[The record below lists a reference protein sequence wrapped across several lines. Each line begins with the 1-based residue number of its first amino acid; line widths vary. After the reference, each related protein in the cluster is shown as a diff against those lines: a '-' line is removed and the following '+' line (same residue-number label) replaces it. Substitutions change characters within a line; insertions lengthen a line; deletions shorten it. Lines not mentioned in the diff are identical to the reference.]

1 MVVNGPQS
9 AITGN
14 DGIITDTVLPLTHV
28 LDPFND
34 RDLTAVAFGKRRLI
48 VTWSIIRRQS
58 PSMMFDVSCA
68 SNVFFH
74 IPLVDLTGSAV
85 VNRSE
90 HLRSG

>member
-1 MVVNGPQS
+1 MVFNGPQS

-28 LDPFND
+28 LDPFNN

-48 VTWSIIRRQS
+48 VTWSTS
-58 PSMMFDVSCA
+58 KSKNMMFDVSCA